1 MSKVNMCPFFRK
13 CPASYSLEKTATHL
27 FFQHYCLG
35 ECVSRKHIKIHHD
48 NPCVIF
54 KGNDGQKINACVYFQ
69 ECSVAAHRSVA
80 SKNLYE
86 VACLGI
92 CNGAP
97 KNIRCKQY
105 QSFVQKTLHDTL
117 PLLQKSTKNKE

>member
-1 MSKVNMCPFFRK
+1 MCPFLRK

-69 ECSVAAHRSVA
+69 ECPMAAHRSVT
-80 SKNLYE
+80 STNIYK

-92 CNGAP
+92 KQETARNHS
-97 KNIRCKQY
+97 CKQY
-105 QSFVQKTLHDTL
+105 QSFAKKTLRNIL
-117 PLLQKSTKNKE
+117 PLSEESSKNKK